1 MNIMIIDL
9 ATKTT
14 TLQPVSDPLIGGRL
28 LTAQLTQQLTDPK
41 TDPLG
46 SGNILVFATG
56 ALAGYRVSTAGR
68 LSVGGKS
75 PLTNGIKESNAGGMA
90 GDSLAALGYRA
101 LVFKNVLPEDQP
113 SLFILDEKGGRFENA
128 QQYWGMGNEELSQR
142 LHKDYGEDY
151 AIISIGPAGE
161 QQLRAAG
168 LAVTDANNK
177 PFRLAARGGMGAVM
191 GSKRL
196 KAVLIRKPAKN
207 FQMTISKEA
216 RQAITAFNKHVAVS
230 PRVQVLREYG
240 TASTVMLV
248 QKLGGMVVRNF
259 SRGEFEYAEN
269 ISGEKLTELIRARG
283 GVGTPTEFCMAGC
296 VIQCSN
302 VFPDEEGK
310 LAAAPV
316 EFETIGLCGANLELK
331 TFDDIARINRLCNDL
346 GLDTIEIGAALG
358 VMMEAAEQDNDL
370 PEPYRKDQ
378 LPRFGDATRAAELVA
393 EIGKGTPLGKL
404 LGNGVVATGQA
415 LGSKRIPAVKGQAMS
430 AYDPRVI
437 KGTGVTYA
445 TSPQGADHT
454 AGLTVFAPVDHK
466 DKTNAIA
473 LSRSAQIQR
482 AAYDALGLCVFN
494 LSATGQHPN
503 LIIQM
508 LNFIYQK
515 DLPGSWLDELGMEVI
530 KSEIDFNKQAGLT
543 ADDNRIPPYFKNEPI
558 PPTYCTFDISDEE
571 LDQIWNT

>member
-1 MNIMIIDL
+1 M
-9 ATKTT
+9 
-14 TLQPVSDPLIGGRL
+14 P
-28 LTAQLTQQLTDPK
+28 
-41 TDPLG
+41 
-46 SGNILVFATG
+46 
-56 ALAGYRVSTAGR
+56 
-68 LSVGGKS
+68 
-75 PLTNGIKESNAGGMA
+75 
-90 GDSLAALGYRA
+90 
-101 LVFKNVLPEDQP
+101 
-113 SLFILDEKGGRFENA
+113 
-128 QQYWGMGNEELSQR
+128 
-142 LHKDYGEDY
+142 
-151 AIISIGPAGE
+151 
-161 QQLRAAG
+161 
-168 LAVTDANNK
+168 
-177 PFRLAARGGMGAVM
+177 
-191 GSKRL
+191 
-196 KAVLIRKPAKN
+196 
-207 FQMTISKEA
+207 ISKEA
-216 RQAITAFNKHVAVS
+216 RQAIVAFNKHVAVS
-230 PRVQVLREYG
+230 PRIQVLREYG

-259 SRGEFEYAEN
+259 SRGEFEHAEN

-296 VIQCSN
+296 VIQCIN

-358 VMMEAAEQDNDL
+358 VMMEAAELGNDL
-370 PEPYRKDQ
+370 PEPYQKDQ
-378 LPRFGDATRAAELVA
+378 LPRFGDAARAAELVA

-437 KGTGVTYA
+437 KGTGVTYV

-466 DKTNAIA
+466 DKTNAVA
-473 LSRSAQIQR
+473 LSRSAQLQR

-494 LSATGQHPN
+494 LSATGQRPD

-508 LNFIYQK
+508 LNLIYQK
-515 DLPGSWLDELGMEVI
+515 DLPESWLDELGLEVI

-543 ADDNRIPPYFKNEPI
+543 ANDNRIPAFFKNEPI
-558 PPTYCTFDISDEE
+558 PPTNCTFDIADEE
-571 LDQIWNT
+571 LDQIWNK